1 MSFKIHPLAVSRSSF
16 VSLSHVLCANGSA
29 KTISGIIENRN
40 MLPLIFPDFRVV
52 AQIKKGSIPTEPY
65 RFIAGIGPFLKL
77 YRMNRLQTANSFLFA
92 Y

>member
-1 MSFKIHPLAVSRSSF
+1 
-16 VSLSHVLCANGSA
+16 
-29 KTISGIIENRN
+29 